1 MGFGDTKHFSK
12 LATIK
17 SNIHMAKQMGYVKA
31 VGTVDDNVNFY
42 YNLVDGFLV
51 RLLPGVDSKRFWTE
65 PAFEGSRR
73 SAERF
78 ATGNIMSSIIY
89 RFVPVKRRYRH
100 LFKQVRTIAIVCLK
114 QGIDKGDVFTALY
127 NFLEEQKRIS
137 LTQEQFNLLL
147 SSFLEELDQTLK
159 EPKPEMEKKQK
170 NKLDIKVEA
179 PLQEDDLEHL
189 LHYMNDY
196 DWKVRFEGDFPP
208 DCQVPFFLLKHVA

>member
-1 MGFGDTKHFSK
+1 
-12 LATIK
+12 
-17 SNIHMAKQMGYVKA
+17 MAKQTSYVKA
-31 VGTVDDNVNFY
+31 VGTVDGDINFY
-42 YNLVDGFLV
+42 YDEEWGYLV
-51 RLLPGVDSKRFWTE
+51 RMLPGVSSKRYWKDA
-65 PAFEGSRR
+65 AFEGSRR

-78 ATGNIMSSIIY
+78 GVGNIMSSIIY
-89 RFVPVKRRYRH
+89 RFVPVKRRYRK

-114 QGIDKGDVFTALY
+114 QGMDKANVFTALY

-137 LTQEQFNLLL
+137 LTQEQCNLLL
-147 SSFLEELDQTLK
+147 FSFIEELDQRLK
-159 EPKPEMEKKQK
+159 EPKPEKEKKQK

-208 DCQVPFFLLKHVA
+208 DYQVPFFLLKHVA